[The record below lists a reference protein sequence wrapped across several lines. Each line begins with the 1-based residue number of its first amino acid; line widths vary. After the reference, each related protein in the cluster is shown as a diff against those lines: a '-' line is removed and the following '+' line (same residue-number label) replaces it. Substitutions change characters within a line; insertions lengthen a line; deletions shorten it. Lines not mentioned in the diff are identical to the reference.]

1 MGLMS
6 WITGRPSKD
15 EFAKLAIKRLRRAG
29 EDQLIA
35 YDPANFALTVG
46 EGDKPSTMFLHNAYN
61 HYLAAPRL
69 KRSAVL
75 NEFVMGSQVP
85 EMPESWEQVKP
96 LLRPRV
102 RDRFYHWAMP
112 RQLELAGHD
121 SSNMV
126 QPVLR
131 PICEHLNVEL
141 AVDTEHSIATF
152 DRERLEEW
160 GIDEDA
166 AFAAARD
173 NLWSVSNDDFLQ
185 PQPGVYVSPWR
196 DNWDASRLFLHDLIW
211 QLKVKGLPVAA
222 VPSRDVLI
230 VTGSEDAQGLQ
241 AMASLAEETIN
252 NDPRPSTPAPVI
264 LEDGVWRPFVAPADH
279 PAAAAIDRLNLIAR
293 VRDYEEQKQILNAL
307 HESNGTDIFV
317 ASCMVAERES
327 TGQLFTYSVWSRGV
341 PTQLPITD
349 FLAFNPNPDGKHDE
363 SLMVPWSQAH
373 AIVESL
379 MQPEDLYPPRLRVE
393 LFPDDSQMQK
403 LLELDILTSGD

>member
-1 MGLMS
+1 MGLIS

-15 EFAKLAIKRLRRAG
+15 EFAKLAVKRLRQAG
-29 EDQLIA
+29 EDQPIS

-75 NEFVMGSQVP
+75 NEFVMGSRVP
-85 EMPESWEQVKP
+85 EMPETWDEVKP
-96 LLRPRV
+96 LMRPRV

-121 SSNMV
+121 PSEMI

-131 PICEHLNVEL
+131 SICEQLNVEL

-152 DRERLEEW
+152 DRDRLEEW
-160 GIDEDA
+160 GIDEDT

-196 DNWDASRLFLHDLIW
+196 DNWDASRLYLHDLIW

-230 VTGSEDAQGLQ
+230 VTGSEDAEGLL
-241 AMASLAEETIN
+241 ALASLAEETIN
-252 NDPRPSTPAPVI
+252 NDPRPSTPAPFI
-264 LEDGVWRPFVAPADH
+264 LEDGAWRRFDAPADH
-279 PAAAAIDRLNLIAR
+279 PAASAIDRLNLIAR
-293 VRDYEEQKQILNAL
+293 VRDYEEQKEILNAL
-307 HESNGTDIFV
+307 HESDGTDVFV

-341 PTQLPITD
+341 LTQLPMTD
-349 FLAFNPNPDGKHDE
+349 FLAFNADPGGKDDE
-363 SLMVPWSQAH
+363 SIMVPWSQAC
-373 AIVESL
+373 AIAGDL
-379 MQPEDLYPPRLRVE
+379 MEPVDVYPPRLLVE
-393 LFPDDSQMQK
+393 SFPDQQQLQK
-403 LLELDILTSGD
+403 LRDLDMLNSGT